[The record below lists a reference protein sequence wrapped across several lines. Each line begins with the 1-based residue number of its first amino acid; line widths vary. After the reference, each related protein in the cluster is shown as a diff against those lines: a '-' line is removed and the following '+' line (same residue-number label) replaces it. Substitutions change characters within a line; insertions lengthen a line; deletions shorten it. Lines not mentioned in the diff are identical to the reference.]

1 MMPGLGSK
9 VVARARPWARGAGA
23 EGRAEGGDLRDIAA
37 KSRWR

>member
-9 VVARARPWARGAGA
+9 VVARARPWARAPGPRAGA
-23 EGRAEGGDLRDIAA
+23 EGWDLRDIAA